1 MSLRPG
7 KPPIRHFVTILLAS
21 AALAACGSPSANP
34 FQADDPAVQ
43 EARGLR
49 LEPKQVDPAAL
60 KAKVSDEPAR
70 KFYEA
75 RGWQAAWDET
85 TAGGLLAALGDSERH
100 ALSKASFLKL
110 SPAASAVDK
119 EAALTKAA
127 LDYATALARGSV
139 DPKKLFAV
147 YEIPRPDPDL
157 AGGLASAVANQNV
170 AEWFASLPPQTAE
183 YKALSDAY
191 IHYLQLAAREGSAG
205 IADGKPIEPG
215 KSDRR
220 VPQLAEALSGNGYLQ
235 AAPAENST
243 LYTKAMA
250 EAVTRLQADYG
261 IEPDG
266 IVGPDTLEVLNT
278 SAQDKA
284 RQLAVNLERR
294 RWLEREPPA
303 TRIDVNTAAT
313 LLNYWRGGR
322 LRDQRRVVAGQPDWE
337 TPELQSPV
345 FQLVAN
351 PSWTVPKSIEEEEI
365 ATKGAG
371 YMARNHMVWKDDH
384 VVQLPGSDNALG
396 QVKLDMRNTHAIY
409 LHDTPAK
416 ALFAENERHRS
427 HGCVRVENA
436 VNFARMLAGDDGIL
450 AGFDKALPTG
460 EETFVKMKSEVPVRL
475 LYQTVFVDQAGQLHF
490 RADAYGWDD
499 RVAAALGMK
508 ARAGHRF
515 RSRIRDVGP

>member
-1 MSLRPG
+1 MRPG
-7 KPPIRHFVTILLAS
+7 KHPIRHFVIILLAS
-21 AALAACGSPSANP
+21 AALAACGSQSPNP
-34 FQADDPAVQ
+34 FQTDDPALQ

-49 LEPKQVDPAAL
+49 LEPKQVDAAAL
-60 KAKVSDEPAR
+60 KAKVTDKRAR
-70 KFYEA
+70 EFYEA
-75 RGWQAAWDET
+75 RDWEAAWDDA

-100 ALSKASFLKL
+100 ALSKATFLKL
-110 SPAASAVDK
+110 SPTANAVEK
-119 EAALTKAA
+119 EAALTRAA
-127 LDYATALARGSV
+127 FDYASALARGSV
-139 DPKKLFAV
+139 DPKKLFSV
-147 YEIPRPDPDL
+147 YTVPRPDPDL
-157 AGGLASAVANQNV
+157 AGGLASAIANQNV
-170 AEWFASLPPQTAE
+170 AEWFASLSPRTAE

-191 IHYLQLAAREGSAG
+191 VHYLKVAAREGSAG
-205 IADGKPIEPG
+205 IGGGKPIEPG
-215 KSDRR
+215 SRDPR
-220 VPQLAEALSGNGYLQ
+220 VPQLAEALNANGYLQ
-235 AAPAENST
+235 TVPKENPT
-243 LYTKAMA
+243 LYSAAMGR
-250 EAVTRLQADYG
+250 AVTRLQADYG

-294 RWLEREPPA
+294 RWLEREPSA

-322 LRDQRRVVAGQPDWE
+322 LRDQRRVVVGQPDWE

-351 PSWTVPKSIEEEEI
+351 PSWTVPESIEKEEI
-365 ATKGAG
+365 APKGAG
-371 YMARNHMVWKDDH
+371 YMARNHMVWTDGR
-384 VVQLPGSDNALG
+384 VVQLPGPDNALG

-436 VNFARMLAGDDGIL
+436 VNFARMLAGDDDIL
-450 AGFDKALPTG
+450 AGFDKALAGG
-460 EETFVKMKSEVPVRL
+460 EETFVKLRSELPVRL
-475 LYQTVFVDQAGQLHF
+475 LYQTAFVDQGGTLHF

-508 ARAGHRF
+508 ARTGHRF